1 MPITHE
7 IAWLRLLHGRTH
19 RGPWRESAPSAA
31 PLAGRVDGSPES
43 LRRPPLTHPTGA
55 GDTVMKRIG
64 NKDGNLKART
74 NVTCHSPRIWCNPYF
89 SLCVLMIQESL
100 SQLIFSQSLGAYF
113 LSLHTHEVHIC
124 YFSDS
129 LLVCKKNVHHQVCGR
144 YAAFSATGS
153 AAACKSAPT
162 FTKVKDLFR
171 SRECKTGC
179 VRNQFGW
186 EKLQPVGVLLLCG
199 KLPPFLQCCHPH
211 PNLWCHLPRAP
222 LRSKKHLLGA
232 SHFMPS
238 QQTLERLLPDTREPP
253 LFAC

>member
-7 IAWLRLLHGRTH
+7 IAWLRLVHGRTH

-74 NVTCHSPRIWCNPYF
+74 NVTCRSRRIWCKPYF

-100 SQLIFSQSLGAYF
+100 SQLIFPTLLGVFFGLCILMRYTFVIF
-113 LSLHTHEVHIC
+113 LTVSWCAI
-124 YFSDS
+124 
-129 LLVCKKNVHHQVCGR
+129 K
-144 YAAFSATGS
+144 
-153 AAACKSAPT
+153 KSASSSVWEVRSLFGHRQCSSLQICT
-162 FTKVKDLFR
+162 TKVKDLFP
-171 SRECKTGC
+171 SRECKAAS

-186 EKLQPVGVLLLCG
+186 EKLQPVGVLLLCV

-222 LRSKKHLLGA
+222 LRSEKHLLGA
-232 SHFMPS
+232 SHFTPS
-238 QQTLERLLPDTREPP
+238 QQTSERLLPDTREPA
-253 LFAC
+253 LSAC